1 MTEKD
6 DGVDYDDDIGNPV
19 FGSSQKDQT
28 SSFPDLKSGVFQQLL
43 ENMPSV
49 LIKTAN
55 SDEELDT
62 FFRMEFPLI
71 EGMLHIDGTHGI
83 VKNRFPLDVFAITD
97 KTGQLFPISF
107 MITSFETE
115 YDFDQFYSGLI

>member
-1 MTEKD
+1 MEKD
-6 DGVDYDDDIGNPV
+6 DGVDYDDDIYDIYYDDDIGNSV
-19 FGSSQKDQT
+19 FESSQNDQT

-62 FFRMEFPLI
+62 FFHMEFPL
-71 EGMLHIDGTHGI
+71 
-83 VKNRFPLDVFAITD
+83 N
-97 KTGQLFPISF
+97 QN
-107 MITSFETE
+107 
-115 YDFDQFYSGLI
+115 

>member
-55 SDEELDT
+55 
-62 FFRMEFPLI
+62 
-71 EGMLHIDGTHGI
+71 
-83 VKNRFPLDVFAITD
+83 
-97 KTGQLFPISF
+97 
-107 MITSFETE
+107 
-115 YDFDQFYSGLI
+115 

>member
-43 ENMPSV
+43 ENMPFV

-62 FFRMEFPLI
+62 LFHMEFPLNQNWKK
-71 EGMLHIDGTHGI
+71 L
-83 VKNRFPLDVFAITD
+83 
-97 KTGQLFPISF
+97 
-107 MITSFETE
+107 
-115 YDFDQFYSGLI
+115 

>member
-1 MTEKD
+1 MEKD

-19 FGSSQKDQT
+19 FESSQNEQT

-43 ENMPSV
+43 ENMPYV

-71 EGMLHIDGTHGI
+71 KIEKA
-83 VKNRFPLDVFAITD
+83 VKLAVVYSLKDKVAIKYVPRFENVNVQIKIA
-97 KTGQLFPISF
+97 
-107 MITSFETE
+107 
-115 YDFDQFYSGLI
+115 

>member
-1 MTEKD
+1 MSILTEND

-62 FFRMEFPLI
+62 FFRVEFLSFDFSK
-71 EGMLHIDGTHGI
+71 LKKA
-83 VKNRFPLDVFAITD
+83 VKLAVVSA
-97 KTGQLFPISF
+97 L
-107 MITSFETE
+107 
-115 YDFDQFYSGLI
+115 